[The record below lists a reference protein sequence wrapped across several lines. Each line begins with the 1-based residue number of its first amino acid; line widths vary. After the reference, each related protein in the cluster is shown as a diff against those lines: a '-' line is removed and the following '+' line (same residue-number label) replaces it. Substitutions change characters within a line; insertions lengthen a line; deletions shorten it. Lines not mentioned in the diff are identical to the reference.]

1 MTRRPP
7 RRATS
12 APTSRVAPGP
22 NLIADVSMVKRI
34 SRIGCGSATD
44 PPVISSRRAPS
55 TASIFALEPP
65 GDAVVAA
72 VANQLIAAM
81 STALAFRQGRPTR
94 SSLEDL
100 GQPRFTRPELPPCCR
115 LRSCCRRRS
124 CAGGPGPFRR
134 YLSPQRH
141 PPRPCQ
147 STRPPA
153 RRLTPDPW
161 RWSTS
166 HRSWLLRPWRH
177 RTLHP
182 TDPPR
187 LSRRHLAPPEP
198 NRPVVAAATR
208 SGYRGRST
216 PSGHKQSRHREYQGP
231 RATRHSRATA
241 PLPNPPRYP
250 WRRLRLR
257 CRR

>member
-22 NLIADVSMVKRI
+22 NLIADVSMVKRV
-34 SRIGCGSATD
+34 SRIGFGSAMD
-44 PPVISSRRAPS
+44 PPVTFSRSAPNI
-55 TASIFALEPP
+55 ASIFALEPP
-65 GDAVVAA
+65 GDVVIAA

-115 LRSCCRRRS
+115 LRSCCHRRS

-141 PPRPCQ
+141 LPRPCQ

-166 HRSWLLRPWRH
+166 HRSWIH
-177 RTLHP
+177 RLWLHQTSLP
-182 TDPPR
+182 MVPPR
-187 LSRRHLAPPEP
+187 PYRRRWAPPEP
-198 NRPVVAAATR
+198 DRPVVPATTR
-208 SGYRGRST
+208 SGY
-216 PSGHKQSRHREYQGP
+216 
-231 RATRHSRATA
+231 
-241 PLPNPPRYP
+241 
-250 WRRLRLR
+250 
-257 CRR
+257 